1 MERQRDID
9 RLYHLLEKLEETVG
23 GKQKLKDCT
32 GYMDWPDR
40 GVYFFLHQTNTA
52 TAATSFGLL
61 ASGLTL
67 SPREAVPRSGTDSEH
82 IAEQRGEPTKAAG
95 TTEAP
100 SSGNESAKRS
110 LSVIP

>member
-1 MERQRDID
+1 MVRSTDVGQFYE
-9 RLYHLLEKLEETVG
+9 LLEQLEETVG
-23 GKQKLKDCT
+23 GKQNFKDCA

-40 GVYFFLHQTNTA
+40 GVYFFHQTNTA
-52 TAATSFGLL
+52 TPATSFGLL

-82 IAEQRGEPTKAAG
+82 MAEQSGEPTKTAG